1 MVPGTEG
8 ACRDGSFCLAA
19 IIAPAPAAPL
29 YSFKA
34 KEGDSEIAFED
45 SACLKSFWAIL
56 FARIYTPS
64 ALRDSFSLGGEIS
77 GGGLCASH

>member
-1 MVPGTEG
+1 MEG
-8 ACRDGSFCLAA
+8 FSLAA

-45 SACLKSFWAIL
+45 SVCLESFWAIL
-56 FARIYTPS
+56 FAQISMPS
-64 ALRDSFSLGGEIS
+64 ALRDSFSPGEEIS
-77 GGGLCASH
+77 GGGLCVSPI